1 MNHNHFLFFIISDP
15 VITNEIN
22 NPETGETICQVEI
35 TSTIQSGTTQPTTS
49 HNHSSVQCDNS
60 EHEPTQHFHSV
71 NMIPTEHY
79 LNGGITSEFSN
90 SISETNSDDEHTDS
104 TPPLNYE
111 EDTVDQPINYS
122 RNNSSASSGSSRI
135 SGPIVFIGRS
145 DYFWKLYHKLYNLI
159 QVAEKQEIDLSVYE
173 PQISSVKQ
181 FGILS
186 KYHLEYLYSEIDFL
200 VKDFHEDSEFPSD
213 LASTS
218 QESESEC
225 TQDNYSQQTAED
237 NTQEEENTQEVDDT
251 QEEDETHEEDDTQE
265 ESEYTQDNDS
275 QHTAD
280 DDKQEEHNTQE
291 EEETHKEENAQE
303 EDYNI
308 PHPKI
313 FPQRTGVATTSAPVE
328 QLQRAVPS
336 SFKPPPNGSP
346 AHHIGTLV
354 MTDTQSQRD
363 IKLELHKIQP
373 VPKV

>member
-1 MNHNHFLFFIISDP
+1 MVVSLLD
-15 VITNEIN
+15 
-22 NPETGETICQVEI
+22 
-35 TSTIQSGTTQPTTS
+35 
-49 HNHSSVQCDNS
+49 
-60 EHEPTQHFHSV
+60 
-71 NMIPTEHY
+71 
-79 LNGGITSEFSN
+79 FSN
-90 SISETNSDDEHTDS
+90 SISETNSDDKHTDS

-111 EDTVDQPINYS
+111 EDTDDQPINYS
-122 RNNSSASSGSSRI
+122 RNNSTASSGSSRI

-145 DYFWKLYHKLYNLI
+145 DYFRKLYHKVYNLI
-159 QVAEKQEIDLSVYE
+159 QVAAKHEIDLSVYE

-213 LASTS
+213 IPSTS

-225 TQDNYSQQTAED
+225 TQDNDSQHTAED
-237 NTQEEENTQEVDDT
+237 DTQEEDNTQEVDDT
-251 QEEDETHEEDDTQE
+251 QEHDEKHEEDDTQE

-275 QHTAD
+275 QHTAED
-280 DDKQEEHNTQE
+280 DTQEEDNTQE
-291 EEETHKEENAQE
+291 VDDTQEHDQTHEEENAHE
-303 EDYNI
+303 EDYTQQQYENCATSTPYRTSVSNI

-313 FPQRTGVATTSAPVE
+313 FPQCTGVATTSAPVE

>member
-1 MNHNHFLFFIISDP
+1 MN
-15 VITNEIN
+15 VI
-22 NPETGETICQVEI
+22 Q
-35 TSTIQSGTTQPTTS
+35 
-49 HNHSSVQCDNS
+49 
-60 EHEPTQHFHSV
+60 
-71 NMIPTEHY
+71 TEHH
-79 LNGGITSEFSN
+79 LNGGISSEFSN

-104 TPPLNYE
+104 MPPLNYE
-111 EDTVDQPINYS
+111 EDSVDQPINYS
-122 RNNSSASSGSSRI
+122 RKTSIASSGSSRI

-145 DYFWKLYHKLYNLI
+145 DYFRKLYHKVYNLI
-159 QVAEKQEIDLSVYE
+159 QLAEKEEIDLSVYE

-200 VKDFHEDSEFPSD
+200 LKDVHEDSEFPSD

-218 QESESEC
+218 QESEY
-225 TQDNYSQQTAED
+225 TQDNDSEQTAD
-237 NTQEEENTQEVDDT
+237 DDTQEEENTQEEDET
-251 QEEDETHEEDDTQE
+251 REQEDETHEED
-265 ESEYTQDNDS
+265 YTQDNDS
-275 QHTAD
+275 QQTAVD
-280 DDKQEEHNTQE
+280 DTQEEENTQE
-291 EEETHKEENAQE
+291 EDEKHEEQDETHEEDETQE
-303 EDYNI
+303 EDYTHQQDENFATSTPHRTFVSNI

-313 FPQRTGVATTSAPVE
+313 FPQCTGVATTSAPVE

-373 VPKV
+373 VQKV